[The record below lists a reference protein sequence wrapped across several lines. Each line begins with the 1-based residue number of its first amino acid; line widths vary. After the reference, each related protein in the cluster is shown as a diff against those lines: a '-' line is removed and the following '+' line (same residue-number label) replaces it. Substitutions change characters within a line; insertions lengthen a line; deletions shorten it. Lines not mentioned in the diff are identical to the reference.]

1 MTPDQRNKLAK
12 VLIDQA
18 FTCSEKGHHDDAES
32 LMKQSVRVRF
42 HDEIEKIING
52 DKDLLGMFA
61 KMQLDKDPD
70 KKLMARSL
78 IQVLMEDKR
87 FLKMYKPIFSVIEE
101 DEEENQWNF

>member
-1 MTPDQRNKLAK
+1 MTPDQRNKLATA
-12 VLIDQA
+12 LIDQA

-87 FLKMYKPIFSVIEE
+87 FLKIYKPIFTVL
-101 DEEENQWNF
+101 DEEEN

>member
-1 MTPDQRNKLAK
+1 MTPDQRNKLATA
-12 VLIDQA
+12 LIDQA

-32 LMKQSVRVRF
+32 LMKQSIKVRF

-101 DEEENQWNF
+101 DEEEN

>member
-1 MTPDQRNKLAK
+1 MTPDQRNKLATA
-12 VLIDQA
+12 LIDQA

-32 LMKQSVRVRF
+32 LMKQSIKVRF

-101 DEEENQWNF
+101 DDEEEN

>member
-1 MTPDQRNKLAK
+1 MTPDQRNKLATA
-12 VLIDQA
+12 LIDQA
-18 FTCSEKGHHDDAES
+18 FTCHEKGHHDDAES
-32 LMKQSVRVRF
+32 LMKQSVKVRF

-101 DEEENQWNF
+101 DEEEI

>member
-12 VLIDQA
+12 ALIDQA

-61 KMQLDKDPD
+61 RMQLDKDPD

-78 IQVLMEDKR
+78 IQVLMEDER

-101 DEEENQWNF
+101 DEEEEEN